1 MVDVIGVLYSQERYA
16 ADQARAEWSAANPLD
31 PMSGSPFWM
40 VGEVFGHGPQAN
52 VYQDNG
58 FDALIN
64 FAFQGEL
71 AAKASDCLSQAD
83 SGYEEYAGLLQNS
96 HGHNFMSYAS
106 SHDTSLFFAEQNND
120 LKRQQG
126 LAAALLLSPGAVQ
139 IYYGDESARPLGP
152 SGSDPYQGTR
162 SSMNWAA
169 HQQPPIAALL
179 DQAHGGDAYQT
190 ALHLQQRK
198 VDDPAQTP
206 SARVL
211 AELRETGESKGYNA
225 AFSPRDRSAF
235 LETLDRLCRR
245 IKK

>member
-1 MVDVIGVLYSQERYA
+1 
-16 ADQARAEWSAANPLD
+16 
-31 PMSGSPFWM
+31 MSGSPFWM

-52 VYQDNG
+52 VYQSNG

-83 SGYEEYAGLLQNS
+83 SGYDEYAGLLQNS
-96 HGHNFMSYAS
+96 PGHNFMSYAS

-120 LKRQQG
+120 LARQQG

-179 DQAHGGDAYQT
+179 EHWRILGQFRARHPAIGAGS
-190 ALHLQQRK
+190 HQRLSSQPYAFARRLGEDK
-198 VDDPAQTP
+198 VVIVQGP
-206 SARVL
+206 
-211 AELRETGESKGYNA
+211 
-225 AFSPRDRSAF
+225 
-235 LETLDRLCRR
+235 
-245 IKK
+245 